1 MTMRI
6 FARAPVAAMLA
17 VLAALALAAC
27 KPASSP
33 TATGVDSNDV
43 VALRAEVERLRKENA
58 ELRVS
63 PYQLAIEVEGAMRAS
78 NEEKAVATYA
88 QLADIFPVAPET
100 AEMKKRLQN
109 FLTQR
114 RLGEEE
120 EKRIAAQGFKG
131 LPVNSNF
138 TQQDVALSLASVAV
152 NKRWTFDSWGDG
164 WRFLDA
170 EKDRKMLVARMNV
183 ASTQKNPSLFGLAAY
198 VPDGNKLVKVGD
210 MRYRFARWG
219 SYGAFLGT
227 TTDYGNEFS
236 HRSRIPFTAAVSISE
251 DDLKKRPIYLVA
263 TKQGCNARHFERFG
277 QPQVAY
283 MPVECP
289 TLKPSLAL
297 DDFKGG
303 ALAVVKRL
311 D

>member
-6 FARAPVAAMLA
+6 FARAPLAAMVA
-17 VLAALALAAC
+17 VLALLALAAC
-27 KPASSP
+27 KP
-33 TATGVDSNDV
+33 SNRAAGGSDPDDL

-63 PYQLAIEVEGAMRAS
+63 PYNLAIEVEGAMRSA
-78 NEEKAVATYA
+78 NEEKAVATFQ
-88 QLADIFPVAPET
+88 QLADTFPVAPET
-100 AEMKKRLQN
+100 VEMKKRLQA

-114 RLGEEE
+114 RSAEEE
-120 EKRIAAQGFKG
+120 EKRIAALGFKG
-131 LPVNSNF
+131 LPVNPNF
-138 TQQDVALSLASVAV
+138 ANQEAALSLASLAL
-152 NKRWTFDSWGDG
+152 NRRWTFDSWGDG
-164 WRFLDA
+164 WRFQDA

-183 ASTQKNPSLFGLAAY
+183 ASRLKNPALLGLAAY

-210 MRYRFARWG
+210 LRYRFARWG

-227 TTDYGNEFS
+227 TTDYANEFS
-236 HRSRIPFTAAVSISE
+236 HRSRIAFTAAVSVADE
-251 DDLKKRPIYLVA
+251 DLKKKPLYLVA
-263 TKQGCNARHFERFG
+263 TKEGCHVRHFERFG

-283 MPVECP
+283 MPVDCG
-289 TLKPSLAL
+289 TLKPSLTL

-303 ALAVVKRL
+303 SLAVVKRL

>member
-6 FARAPVAAMLA
+6 FARAPAAALAAM
-17 VLAALALAAC
+17 LALAAC
-27 KPASSP
+27 KPADP
-33 TATGVDSNDV
+33 GRTANASDPDDV

-58 ELRVS
+58 ELRLS
-63 PYQLAIEVEGAMRAS
+63 PYNLAIEVESAMRSA
-78 NEEKAVATYA
+78 NEEKAIATFK
-88 QLADIFPVAPET
+88 QLADTFPVAPET
-100 AEMKKRLQN
+100 VEMKKRLEA
-109 FLTQR
+109 FMAQR
-114 RLGEEE
+114 RASEEE
-120 EKRIAAQGFKG
+120 DKRVAAQGFKG
-131 LPVNSNF
+131 LPVNPNF
-138 TQQDVALSLASVAV
+138 AHQDVALSLASLALH
-152 NKRWTFDSWGDG
+152 KRWTFDSWGDG

-183 ASTQKNPSLFGLAAY
+183 TAKDKNPSLFGLAAY
-198 VPDGNKLVKVGD
+198 VPDGNRLVKVGD
-210 MRYRFARWG
+210 LNYRFARWG

-236 HRSRIPFTAAVSISE
+236 HRSRIPFTAAVSVSD

-263 TKQGCNARHFERFG
+263 TREGCHARHFERFG

-283 MPVECP
+283 MPVECG
-289 TLKPSLAL
+289 TLKANLAL

-303 ALAVVKRL
+303 TIAVLKRM